1 MSCIS
6 YFKKYIKNF
15 QIKKKEKKEY
25 VVYISALKQALN
37 HGLKLTKIHDV
48 LEFKQAAWM
57 KKYIHKNTKLS
68 NESKNEFEKSFF
80 RLMNNTVYG
89 KTLEIVRK
97 HRDIKLV
104 STDSERKKIVSE
116 PTYQTNKQ
124 FSEDLMAIEMK
135 KNKNSY
141 K

>member
-89 KTLEIVRK
+89 KTMEIVRK

-116 PTYQTNKQ
+116 PTYHTNKQ
-124 FSEDLMAIEMK
+124 FSEDLMVIEMK